1 MGKDVLLSSRAQKDY
16 KKLSPDMKKRVKA
29 ALKKLGA
36 GDKHLDIKKLKG
48 TSGREDL
55 YRLRVGNYRITY
67 KSEKIYRTVSDIPTY
82 HFYYKYITDKESKI
96 RISIIY

>member
-1 MGKDVLLSSRAQKDY
+1 MSKDVLLSSRAQKEY

-29 ALKKLGA
+29 AFKKLGA

-67 KSEKIYRTVSDIPTY
+67 KSEKKVIKVA
-82 HFYYKYITDKESKI
+82 
-96 RISIIY
+96 RIDPRGK

>member
-1 MGKDVLLSSRAQKDY
+1 MSKEVLLSSRAQSDY

-29 ALKKLGA
+29 ALNKLGA

-67 KSEKIYRTVSDIPTY
+67 KPEKRVIKVA
-82 HFYYKYITDKESKI
+82 
-96 RISIIY
+96 RIDPRNKDYSWLD

>member
-16 KKLSPDMKKRVKA
+16 KKLSPDLKKRVKA

-67 KSEKIYRTVSDIPTY
+67 KPEK
-82 HFYYKYITDKESKI
+82 KI
-96 RISIIY
+96 IKVARIDLRGKDYSWLD

>member
-1 MGKDVLLSSRAQKDY
+1 MSKDVLLSSRAQKEY

-36 GDKHLDIKKLKG
+36 GDKNLDIKKLKG
-48 TSGREDL
+48 VSSREDL

-67 KSEKIYRTVSDIPTY
+67 KPEKRVIKVA
-82 HFYYKYITDKESKI
+82 
-96 RISIIY
+96 RIDPRGKDYSWLD